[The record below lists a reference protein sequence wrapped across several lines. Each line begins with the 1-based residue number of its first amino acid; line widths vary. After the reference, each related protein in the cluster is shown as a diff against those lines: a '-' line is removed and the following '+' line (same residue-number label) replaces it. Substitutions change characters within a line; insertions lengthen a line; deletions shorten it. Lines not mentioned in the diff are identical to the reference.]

1 MNKLMSRI
9 AAPLLIVASM
19 FVATLAPQTA
29 SADAMSN
36 FLENRLVDALL
47 RGQTYTMPTTVYVGL
62 ATSAGS
68 DAACGTEVTG
78 GSYARVSVTSSLA
91 NWAGTQSSGSTV
103 ASTGTAGTTSNNN
116 AITYP
121 APTANWGSIVEVCV
135 FDASSG
141 GNVLF
146 RTALTASKTVNNGD
160 AAPSFAAAALTFQI
174 DN

>member
-1 MNKLMSRI
+1 MKKLMNRLI
-9 AAPLLIVASM
+9 APLLIVASM
-19 FVATLAPQTA
+19 FVATLTPQIA
-29 SADAMSN
+29 GADAMAN
-36 FLENRLVDALL
+36 HLENRLVDAFL

-62 ATSAGS
+62 ATTSGS
-68 DAACGTEVTG
+68 DAACGTEVVS
-78 GSYARVSVTSSLA
+78 GSYARVAVTSSLA

-103 ASTGTAGTTSNNN
+103 ASTGTGGTTSNNN
-116 AITYP
+116 ALTFP

-141 GNVLF
+141 GNALF

-160 AAPSFAAAALTFQI
+160 AAPSFAAGALTFQI